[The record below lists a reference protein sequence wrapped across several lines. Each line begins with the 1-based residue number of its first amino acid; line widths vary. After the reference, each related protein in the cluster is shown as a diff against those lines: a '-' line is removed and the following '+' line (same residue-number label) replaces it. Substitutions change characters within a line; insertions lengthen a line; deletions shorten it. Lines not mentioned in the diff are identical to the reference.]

1 MLQIDLT
8 KPVLLNFNEQKFW
21 EISLHDGNKTQIR
34 YGKLV
39 QGEEIEEKT
48 QIVQKQHKDT
58 DSCLDYVIR
67 VIENKKL
74 KGYSGN
80 IPIKKN
86 EPKVIIA
93 ANHSSGLQLKIS
105 APKSE
110 ENKTSDDIDSISD
123 SNCKA
128 YLQKNKS
135 WQSDFVILTL
145 SGDEVLEITGKIGL
159 KKTWEKSSTVL
170 SPNQGLE
177 YLKNQIEEYEKQGY
191 VRDDSQY
198 NFQLSEV
205 NKHLSAQSG
214 FNINN
219 QLDVNKKGIK
229 PKMYQNSQ
237 KQDDSHSNIS
247 GMSDQ
252 SDLSDL
258 TSKSGCSQL
267 DLSFDRGN
275 DNDDSNSAVVTGSIV
290 KGSLGTNGRMDSGVL
305 LAQQMPDEMDPT
317 GWYASEKMD
326 GVRAIWTGKTF
337 YSRNGNEFYPPPFFI
352 QNFPNCTLDGEL
364 FTKRDDFQRCVGI
377 VKTKNGNEEKDE
389 RWKDI
394 VYLVYDCPKLLKPFQ
409 DRIKA
414 LQEQLPKLGNKYI
427 KTLPHKIVESREQ
440 LDSELERVLKSNGE
454 GLMLRD
460 PKSMYEC
467 RRSKTL
473 LKVKTFTD
481 EEATV
486 IGSERGEGRCSDMMG
501 ALVCRMKN
509 GTEFKIGSGFND
521 GQRRKPPKKG
531 SVITFKY
538 QNLTKDGKPRFPIF
552 LRVKEDE

>member
-1 MLQIDLT
+1 MIKIDLT
-8 KPVLLNFNEQKFW
+8 KPVFLNFNQSKFW
-21 EISLHDGNKTQIR
+21 EISLLDGNKSQIR

-58 DSCLDYVIR
+58 DSCLDYIIR

-74 KGYSGN
+74 KGYSGD
-80 IPIKKN
+80 IPMKKN
-86 EPKVIIA
+86 EPQIIIP
-93 ANHSSGLQLKIS
+93 ANNASGFSIQIS
-105 APKSE
+105 APKSVE
-110 ENKTSDDIDSISD
+110 NNANDDKDSKVDSNTQAYLQENKTWSS
-123 SNCKA
+123 
-128 YLQKNKS
+128 Q
-135 WQSDFVILTL
+135 FVILTL
-145 SGDEVLEITGKIGL
+145 SGNEVEEIIGKLGI
-159 KKTWEKSSTVL
+159 KKTWEKSSTIL
-170 SPNQGLE
+170 SANQCKL
-177 YLKNQIEEYEKQGY
+177 YFKNQIEEYERKGY

-198 NFQLSEV
+198 NFQLNEV
-205 NKHLSAQSG
+205 NKHFSAQNGSS
-214 FNINN
+214 NNN
-219 QLDVNKKGIK
+219 QLDLNQKGKKKNFNKDSGL
-229 PKMYQNSQ
+229 Y
-237 KQDDSHSNIS
+237 DDSHSNIS
-247 GMSDQ
+247 GISDQ
-252 SDLSDL
+252 SDL
-258 TSKSGCSQL
+258 TARSGGSQL
-267 DLSFDRGN
+267 DLSFDKGDDDDGN
-275 DNDDSNSAVVTGSIV
+275 SSVVVTGEIK
-290 KGSLGTNGRMDSGVL
+290 KGSLGANGSMDSGVL
-305 LAQQMPDEMDPT
+305 LAQAMPDEMDPT

-326 GVRAIWTGKTF
+326 GVRAVWTGKTF

-394 VYLVYDCPKLLKPFQ
+394 VYLVYDCPKLLKPFK

-414 LQEQLPKLGNKYI
+414 LQEQIPKLGNKYI
-427 KTLPHKIVESREQ
+427 KVLPHKIVESREQ
-440 LDSELERVLKSNGE
+440 LESELDRVLKNNGE

-460 PKSMYEC
+460 PNSMYEC

-486 IGSERGEGRCSDMMG
+486 IGSERGEGRCADMMG

-509 GTEFKIGSGFND
+509 GKEFKIGSGFND
-521 GQRRKPPKKG
+521 DQRRRPPKKG

-552 LRVKEDE
+552 LRIKEDE